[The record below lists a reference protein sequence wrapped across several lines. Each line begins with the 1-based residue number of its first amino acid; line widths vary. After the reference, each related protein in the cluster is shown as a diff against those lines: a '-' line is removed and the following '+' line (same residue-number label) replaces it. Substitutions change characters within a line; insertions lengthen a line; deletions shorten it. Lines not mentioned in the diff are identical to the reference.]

1 MNAYVIMRDGYLEG
15 VFVSNEEI
23 KPARLENLQARAEVA
38 GMDIYKAS
46 TDDVD
51 EMEEYV
57 GKEAGE
63 IEALEKAD
71 AKEART
77 VKKVK
82 RAKRKDEFGSWAH
95 VDAADHEALFRAAR
109 ASFEKETARLAA
121 SFREH
126 VVVPVCEEHGLS
138 FQSGMK
144 GCSFR
149 KGRMWI
155 GGWEEEGT
163 PEHRIAMKAGLRP
176 IFEILNL
183 DMQEAMGERV
193 FGSLVESVGEG
204 FGTGA
209 RVSRAA
215 KRGKADTVKG
225 AR

>member
-1 MNAYVIMRDGYLEG
+1 MAMQSRVMKDLGITWTYRAQKIFEGAVNTCLGTFSPHTMSFPYL
-15 VFVSNEEI
+15 
-23 KPARLENLQARAEVA
+23 
-38 GMDIYKAS
+38 
-46 TDDVD
+46 
-51 EMEEYV
+51 ME
-57 GKEAGE
+57 
-63 IEALEKAD
+63 
-71 AKEART
+71 T
-77 VKKVK
+77 MK
-82 RAKRKDEFGSWAH
+82 RSWERKDEFGSWAH

-109 ASFEKETARLAA
+109 ASFEKETARRAA